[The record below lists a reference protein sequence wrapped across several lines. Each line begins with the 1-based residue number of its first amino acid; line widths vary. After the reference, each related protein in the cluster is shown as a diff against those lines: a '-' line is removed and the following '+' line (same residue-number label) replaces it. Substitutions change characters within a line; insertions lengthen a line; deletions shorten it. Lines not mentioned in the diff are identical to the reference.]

1 MGGVLLQIF
10 LIINVFAMGAL
21 AVIGFQHAYAH
32 FRPQKKEADE
42 EPHPISDELRVK
54 LLAAAQ
60 SNFEHVLE
68 KSAKKLEKDLVVTT
82 GELNKTLEK
91 IGAELVDREMQLY
104 KENLRTL
111 LDESAHESEDAKTNL
126 AKHQA
131 KLEKKLAE
139 RQATFE
145 ARLVELQTSLEST
158 LTTRQHELDELLE
171 KRRKE
176 LESQLETELRA
187 QKDITAKQI
196 DTKLA
201 DAIASFLSETLQH
214 EVDLG
219 AQETFLIAQL
229 EAHKDELK
237 KGLEG

>member
-10 LIINVFAMGAL
+10 LVLNIFVMGAL
-21 AVIGFQHAYAH
+21 AVIGSQHAYAH
-32 FRPQKKEADE
+32 FKSQKKEPTE
-42 EPHPISDELRVK
+42 EPHPISDELRQR
-54 LLAAAQ
+54 LLARAET
-60 SNFEHVLE
+60 NFDNVLE
-68 KSAKKLEKDLVVTT
+68 KSAKRLEKDLVLTT

-104 KENLRTL
+104 KENLRSVL
-111 LDESAHESEDAKTNL
+111 EENAHESEAAKTNL

-131 KLEKKLAE
+131 ELEKKLAE
-139 RQATFE
+139 RQAMFE
-145 ARLVELQTSLEST
+145 ARLVELQTSIEST
-158 LTTRQHELDELLE
+158 LTTRQQELDELLE
-171 KRRKE
+171 KRRHE
-176 LESQLETELRA
+176 LENQLEKELRA

-219 AQETFLIAQL
+219 AQETFLISQL
-229 EAHKDELK
+229 GAHKDELK